1 MAKPEWGTK
10 RKCLSCGASFYD
22 MRKKQFT
29 CPKCGA
35 EYDAQSLHEAKL
47 EAALKNA
54 SNLKALEK
62 ELDEEDIVASVIGD
76 PEFQDTDDSSV
87 DLLEDPSELS
97 DDNHDMAE
105 VMDNIGSGN
114 DEE

>member
-1 MAKPEWGTK
+1 MVKPEWGTK

-22 MRKKQFT
+22 MRKKQFV

-35 EYDAQSLHEAKL
+35 EYDAQALDAAKFEAT
-47 EAALKNA
+47 LKNA
-54 SNLKALEK
+54 SNVKALEK

-76 PEFQDTDDSSV
+76 TDFQDSDDSSV
-87 DLLEDPSELS
+87 DLLEDPSELG

-105 VMDNIGSGN
+105 VMDNIGQGN

>member
-54 SNLKALEK
+54 SNLRHWKRNWMK
-62 ELDEEDIVASVIGD
+62 KI
-76 PEFQDTDDSSV
+76 
-87 DLLEDPSELS
+87 LLLLLS
-97 DDNHDMAE
+97 GIRNSK
-105 VMDNIGSGN
+105 ILTIRP
-114 DEE
+114 

>member
-1 MAKPEWGTK
+1 MTKPEWGTK
-10 RKCLSCGASFYD
+10 RKCLSCGAFFYD
-22 MRKKQFT
+22 MKKKDFT

-35 EYDAQSLHEAKL
+35 AYKASELEAAKL

-54 SNLKALEK
+54 SNVKALRED
-62 ELDEEDIVASVIGD
+62 LDEEEIVAAAIS
-76 PEFQDTDDSSV
+76 DTDFQEAEETSE
-87 DLLEDPSELS
+87 DLLEDASELG

-105 VMDNIGSGN
+105 VMDNVGSGH